1 MNRSDVI
8 AEVAFQVT
16 DSESPARECGVRVYK
31 PEQSDGAEWV
41 CLVELQG
48 LESHPIE
55 IRGGDSYEALTR
67 ALEFVRQHLDACR
80 TSGGR
85 IQPADSAG
93 AVAPTGRSSPKAGQ
107 DRLPE

>member
-16 DSESPARECGVRVYK
+16 DAGAPARECGVRVYK
-31 PEQSDGAEWV
+31 PERADGAEWV
-41 CLVELQG
+41 CLVELHG

-55 IRGGDSYEALTR
+55 VRGSDSYEALTR
-67 ALEFVRQHLDACR
+67 ALEFVRQHLEDCR
-80 TSGGR
+80 ARGGR
-85 IQPADSAG
+85 VQPADSAG
-93 AVAPTGRSSPKAGQ
+93 GVASDGRFSPKTGQ